1 MTSDALESLL
11 VPHWEPR
18 SIGRE
23 ITFEQDV
30 EDWRALARAL
40 GELAG
45 DAYARLRRDGL
56 AGRVVSVKL
65 RFAHFGRT
73 AMPRRSLRRR
83 TTPRRCARP
92 PSAARAASRSRR
104 R

>member
-1 MTSDALESLL
+1 MTSDALESPL

-30 EDWRALARAL
+30 DDWRALARAL

-45 DAYARLRRDGL
+45 DACARLRRDGL

-65 RFAHFGRT
+65 RFADFETRSHAETLPAATDDPT
-73 AMPRRSLRRR
+73 ALREAAFRCLRRF
-83 TTPRRCARP
+83 
-92 PSAARAASRSRR
+92 SI
-104 R
+104 